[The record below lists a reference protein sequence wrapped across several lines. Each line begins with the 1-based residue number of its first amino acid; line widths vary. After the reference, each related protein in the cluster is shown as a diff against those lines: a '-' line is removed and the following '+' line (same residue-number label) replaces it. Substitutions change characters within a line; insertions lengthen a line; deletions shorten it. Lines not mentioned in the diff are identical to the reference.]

1 MFTKIILK
9 NFKSF
14 DNLTFDISTN
24 KTAKNLVIL
33 YGKNGSGKSNV
44 MSSFVF
50 LSELMMTMDVRD
62 HYEAFLA
69 HEDEYSKIADEK
81 LSAILRQSFLDG
93 LRSIKKI
100 IDDYKMLNSSG
111 NMYAEYN
118 FVIGDKPGKYIV
130 ELDEE
135 GIVEE
140 QLEFILK
147 KRRGIYFKC
156 SKGGLVLNNSI
167 ITDNDLVSSVRDG
180 VRKYWGKHS
189 LLAILL
195 HERNDKSK
203 RFAENN
209 FSENLNLVLD
219 KFMSMSSSLLIGQR
233 QWLGL
238 STKFPIVHE
247 PLEGRISK
255 KYEEDLDKFAH
266 IFARVFYYTN
276 PQISN
281 VYYKKT
287 YANNNNAIDYELF
300 ETKRIAGKNIDISF
314 SRESTGN
321 CKLLDFF
328 CRFLNTTTGHVVVLD
343 EADAGIHEVQFQNLL
358 KELQPYITGQ
368 LIMTAHNTLLME
380 LENARSFVY
389 IIDDDGE
396 QVKIRSISD
405 YEKRTFKNN
414 NIRNRYLSNQYGG
427 LPNNQ
432 GVDFGLLLKEL
443 N

>member
-1 MFTKIILK
+1 MFTKIRLK

-14 DNLTFDISTN
+14 GDISFDISSN
-24 KTAKNLVIL
+24 KTAKNLVVL
-33 YGKNGSGKSNV
+33 YGKNGSGKSNI

-50 LSELMMTMDVRD
+50 LNELMTTMAVRD
-62 HYEAFLA
+62 RYEAFLA
-69 HEDEYSKIADEK
+69 HEDEYPKISDEK
-81 LSAILRQSFLDG
+81 ISAIIRQSFLDG

-100 IDDYKMLNSSG
+100 IDDYKMVDSTE

-118 FVIGDKPGKYIV
+118 FVLDGKQGKYIV
-130 ELDEE
+130 ELDEN

-140 QLEFILK
+140 QLEFVLK

-156 SKGGLVLNNSI
+156 SSDGLVLNSNI
-167 ITDNDLVSSVRDG
+167 ITDNNLVSSIRDS
-180 VRKYWGKHS
+180 VRKYWGKHTV
-189 LLAILL
+189 LAILL
-195 HERNDKSK
+195 HERKDKSK
-203 RFAENN
+203 NFAENN
-209 FSENLNLVLD
+209 FSDNLNLILD
-219 KFMSMSSSLLIGQR
+219 RFVSMSSSLLVGNR

-238 STKFPIVHE
+238 CTKYPIAHE
-247 PLEGRISK
+247 PLEGRISR
-255 KYEEDLDKFAH
+255 KYEPELDKFAR

-287 YANNNNAIDYELF
+287 YVNNDIDYELF

-328 CRFLNTTTGHVVVLD
+328 CRFINTTLDQVVVLD
-343 EADAGIHEVQFQNLL
+343 EADAGIHELQFQNLL

-380 LENARSFVY
+380 LENSRNFIYV
-389 IIDDDGE
+389 IDDDGE

-405 YEKRTFKNN
+405 YDKRTFKNN
-414 NIRNRYLSNQYGG
+414 NIRNRYLSDQYGG
-427 LPNNQ
+427 LPKNQ
-432 GVDFGLLLKEL
+432 GIDFGLLFKEL
-443 N
+443 K